1 MWATGIAMWRSRP
14 STQMRSGTRRASAS
28 RISAFWSAIPRPWR
42 SASRTPAPPSRRA
55 RPTAP
60 SRRSACAIRKATAAT
75 CRSAAGRW
83 IPKNGCAPAPRHS
96 GAPGVTCRSMSPLW
110 RLLILR
116 MAVAGRGAACLLR
129 PAAADPVEDFYRGKQ
144 IKIYIRAAPGGNYD
158 VYSRLLGRHLARF
171 LPGNPSVLPIN
182 MPGGGGLVA
191 LNYVA
196 NVAPRDGTVLT
207 MITQSFPMDQALGLD
222 KNLKVD
228 LRSLNWIGNMS
239 ETNEFFYTAKSS
251 PTKTLQDAR
260 RRETPVAATGAG
272 SIMTQLAAVY
282 NNMLGTRF
290 KVIYGYPSGPDMT
303 LAVERGEVE
312 GRSTSNPQVLG
323 ARKAEVV
330 AKYNFIIQAGLR
342 KLPGYEDAPLLRQ
355 LASGAEQQAVFDFIS
370 KAVVV
375 ARPIVTNPA
384 VPPERV
390 AALRRAFDAAMADP
404 LLLDEA
410 PRENLEIGTRSGGGL
425 QGIVAEN
432 LTPPAPILAK
442 RAQRIQI

>member
-1 MWATGIAMWRSRP
+1 MRLRP
-14 STQMRSGTRRASAS
+14 RLPAALT
-28 RISAFWSAIPRPWR
+28 SAITIGLWVIL
-42 SASRTPAPPSRRA
+42 AAPP
-55 RPTAP
+55 
-60 SRRSACAIRKATAAT
+60 
-75 CRSAAGRW
+75 
-83 IPKNGCAPAPRHS
+83 
-96 GAPGVTCRSMSPLW
+96 
-110 RLLILR
+110 
-116 MAVAGRGAACLLR
+116 AVAE
-129 PAAADPVEDFYRGKQ
+129 PVADFYRGKQ

-158 VYSRLLGRHLARF
+158 VYSRLLGRHIARF
-171 LPGNPSVLPIN
+171 LPGNPSVLPVN

-196 NVAPRDGTVLT
+196 RVAPRDGTVIT

-228 LRSLNWIGNMS
+228 LRTLNWIGNMS
-239 ETNEFFYTAKSS
+239 ETNEFFYTNKAS
-251 PTKTLQDAR
+251 PTKTLEDAR

-303 LAVERGEVE
+303 LAMERGEVE

-323 ARKAEVV
+323 PSKAEVA
-330 AKYNFIIQAGLR
+330 AKYNFLIQAGLR
-342 KLPGYEDAPLLRQ
+342 KLADYQEVPLLRE
-355 LASGAEQQAVFDFIS
+355 LAGTAEQQAVFDFVS

-375 ARPIVTNPA
+375 ARPIATNPG

-404 LLLDEA
+404 LFLDEA
-410 PRENLEIGTRSGGGL
+410 RRENLDIGTRSGEEL
-425 QGIVAEN
+425 QAILAEM
-432 LTPPAPILAK
+432 LATPPSILAQV
-442 RAQRIQI
+442 AQAIQIKSAEPAKGVKPVE